1 MWKNLVIHL
10 PLKLNQSSA
19 IITIINYPFLK
30 LKNIHIIGEDTLNN
44 KLKDNIFF
52 QTKKKIYKNKTTLYP
67 LLFDAL

>member
-19 IITIINYPFLK
+19 INTIINYPFLK
-30 LKNIHIIGEDTLNN
+30 LKNIHIICEDTLNN

-52 QTKKKIYKNKTTLYP
+52 SNEKKNLYKKNYSLSIII
-67 LLFDAL
+67 